1 MAANLAITN
10 FAVGGTLTVSGNV
23 TLSSHVSSI
32 NSANFF
38 GLTTTT
44 LEVSAGST
52 FNGALPT
59 STQTPSRDIDFTTK
73 VYVDS
78 QISNTDYLRKNY
90 VDAAHIILKNL
101 ISSTD
106 ATRKTYVDD
115 ADTVL
120 KNLISSTDA
129 TRKTYVDNADNALSA
144 LITST
149 DATRKTYVDNADK
162 ALSALITSTDATQKT
177 YIDDGDA
184 TLSALITNTDNSRKT
199 YIDTL
204 LNSTG
209 RTLQTKYLSSQNSYL
224 IGTPAAQGGYITYNP
239 SQISPITQNPD
250 GSRTYDFA
258 FLPIFMN
265 TITSKSANSTIFL
278 TFGCEYQA
286 VGQNGV
292 AVIGSTILVNNTK
305 YGFITAQNVNVGAFP
320 IQAVYKNNKL
330 NDPIKIIV
338 AIGTADIVDPYTI
351 LINSLYWSFTFTEV
365 QN

>member
-10 FAVGGTLTVSGNV
+10 FAVGETLTVSGNV
-23 TLSSHVSSI
+23 SLASHVSSS

-59 STQTPSRDIDFTTK
+59 STQTPSRDIDLSTK

-90 VDAAHIILKNL
+90 VDAADAVLNALII
-101 ISSTD
+101 STD
-106 ATRKTYVDD
+106 ATRKTYVDN

-120 KNLISSTDA
+120 KNLIISTDGIRKTYVDNADAVLKTLIGSTDA

-149 DATRKTYVDNADK
+149 DATPKTYVD
-162 ALSALITSTDATQKT
+162 DA
-177 YIDDGDA
+177 DA
-184 TLSALITNTDNSRKT
+184 TLTALITNTDSSRKT
-199 YIDTL
+199 YVDTL
-204 LNSTG
+204 FNSAG
-209 RTLQTKYLSSQNSYL
+209 RIIQLKYFSSQNSNL

-239 SQISPITQNPD
+239 PENSPITQNSD
-250 GSRTYDFA
+250 GSRTYNFDFT
-258 FLPIFMN
+258 PIFLT
-265 TITSKSANSTIFL
+265 TINSKSANSTIFL
-278 TFGCEYQA
+278 TFSCEYQA

-292 AVIGSTILVNNTK
+292 AVIGSTILLNNAK
-305 YGFITAQNVNVGAFP
+305 YGFNTAQNVNVGAFP

-330 NDPIKIIV
+330 NDPIQSIV
-338 AIGTADIVDPYTI
+338 AVGTADTVDPYTI